1 MIVQEDYDMI
11 CSENKMFAEFLS
23 NLGYSQ
29 EDISNIA
36 YTGNTESISKLEEE
50 YEELEKKYKV
60 LYIEHERLKEHLRFI
75 TYHKQRTLTNASEA
89 IVLLEKELAK
99 LKESKK

>member
-1 MIVQEDYDMI
+1 MITQEDYDMI
-11 CSENKMFAEFLS
+11 CSDNKMFAEFLS

-36 YTGNTESISKLEEE
+36 YTGDTESISKLEEE

-60 LYIEHERLKEHLRFI
+60 LYIEHERLKKHLRVI
-75 TYHKQRTLTNASEA
+75 KYHNQRTLTNAA
-89 IVLLEKELAK
+89 KNIVLLKKELTS
-99 LKESKK
+99 LKDSK